1 MLLMLIRAVFV
12 FVVAG
17 LGVRA
22 ARIVGEHQLVN
33 YPYIVFVA
41 VLFAAVVVVVV
52 DLLTPRKRIQTISAV
67 YFGVIVGI
75 FLSNLVTEALHPTME
90 QFLDKRVHQIF
101 SGFLTMFICYVC
113 ITTLLQT
120 KDDFR
125 FIIPYVE
132 FSKEVKGARPLVLDT
147 SVVIDGRIADV
158 AETRVIDQPMV
169 VPRFV
174 LQELQS
180 IADSSDKL
188 RRNRGRRGLDI
199 LNRLQKSPGIEVR
212 IHDAEIPELAG
223 IREVDQRLVILAKH
237 LGGKVVTNDYNLN
250 KIAKLQGVEVINLN
264 DLANAMKPI
273 VLPGENLMVKLL
285 KRGEEPGQGV
295 GYLDD
300 GTMVVA
306 EQGAYHLGETV
317 RLTVTSVLQ
326 TSAGRMIFGRM
337 EAGPPPRRAPT
348 WAPGEPG
355 RPGPGPS
362 AATCPHARWVAPAGG
377 VSGIP
382 IARRAGNCEGEE
394 FVREFVYTPLLPPG
408 FRGALA
414 FRPQPRPRV
423 HYPLEQAPALWARC
437 QILSRLCVRQINCHS
452 AETFSNPRMRNP
464 RMPRA
469 DLIWPNTGSTIRFR
483 AA

>member
-1 MLLMLIRAVFV
+1 MLLMFIRAVFF
-12 FVVAG
+12 FVIAG
-17 LGVRA
+17 LGVRT
-22 ARIVGEHQLVN
+22 ARIVGEHQLAN
-33 YPYIVFVA
+33 PYVVFVG
-41 VLFAAVVVVVV
+41 VLFAGTLVVIS

-75 FLSNLVTEALHPTME
+75 FLSNLVTEALRPSME
-90 QFLDKRVHQIF
+90 LYLNPRVHMMF
-101 SGFLTMFICYVC
+101 SSFLMIFICYLC
-113 ITTLLQT
+113 ISTLLQT

-125 FIIPYVE
+125 FIIPYME
-132 FSKEVKGARPLVLDT
+132 FSKEVKGARPMVLDT

-158 AETRVIDQPMV
+158 AETRVIDQPLV

-250 KIAKLQGVEVINLN
+250 KIARLQGVEVINLN

-273 VLPGENLMVKLL
+273 VLPGEALTVKLL

-326 TSAGRMIFGRM
+326 TSAGRMIFGRLDGPVPGNRSAAGAGAPGHP
-337 EAGPPPRRAPT
+337 EGQGPPPGPARPHHAPSH
-348 WAPGEPG
+348 G
-355 RPGPGPS
+355 GP
-362 AATCPHARWVAPAGG
+362 
-377 VSGIP
+377 
-382 IARRAGNCEGEE
+382 
-394 FVREFVYTPLLPPG
+394 
-408 FRGALA
+408 
-414 FRPQPRPRV
+414 Q
-423 HYPLEQAPALWARC
+423 
-437 QILSRLCVRQINCHS
+437 RQG
-452 AETFSNPRMRNP
+452 
-464 RMPRA
+464 
-469 DLIWPNTGSTIRFR
+469 D
-483 AA
+483 

>member
-1 MLLMLIRAVFV
+1 MLLILIRAVFI

-22 ARIVGEHQLVN
+22 ARIVGEHQLAS
-33 YPYIVFVA
+33 PYMLFIAVMLAA
-41 VLFAAVVVVVV
+41 VLIVIA

-75 FLSNLVTEALHPTME
+75 FLSNLVFEALRPALEMYIDRRAHMT
-90 QFLDKRVHQIF
+90 I
-101 SGFLTMFICYVC
+101 SSFLTLFICYVC
-113 ITTLLQT
+113 ISTLLQT

-125 FIIPYVE
+125 FIIPYME

-250 KIAKLQGVEVINLN
+250 KIARLQGVEVINLN

-273 VLPGENLMVKLL
+273 VLPGESLIVKLL

-337 EAGPPPRRAPT
+337 DGPVQAGKSVAGAGASGQQENQGPGRQHHAPSHGG
-348 WAPGEPG
+348 ASRPGE
-355 RPGPGPS
+355 
-362 AATCPHARWVAPAGG
+362 
-377 VSGIP
+377 
-382 IARRAGNCEGEE
+382 
-394 FVREFVYTPLLPPG
+394 
-408 FRGALA
+408 
-414 FRPQPRPRV
+414 
-423 HYPLEQAPALWARC
+423 
-437 QILSRLCVRQINCHS
+437 
-452 AETFSNPRMRNP
+452 
-464 RMPRA
+464 
-469 DLIWPNTGSTIRFR
+469 
-483 AA
+483 

>member
-1 MLLMLIRAVFV
+1 MLLILIRAIFV
-12 FVVAG
+12 LVIAG
-17 LGVRA
+17 LGVKL
-22 ARIVGEHQLVN
+22 ARISGENDLTN
-33 YPYIVFVA
+33 PYVAFVIVMLGA
-41 VLFAAVVVVVV
+41 IAVVAG
-52 DLLTPRKRIQTISAV
+52 DLLTPRKRIQTISAL

-75 FLSNLVTEALHPTME
+75 FLSNLINDAIQPAMLLYFHP
-90 QFLDKRVHQIF
+90 KVHLAISSCF
-101 SGFLTMFICYVC
+101 MVFMCYIC
-113 ITTLLQT
+113 ISTLLQT

-199 LNRLQKSPGIEVR
+199 LNRLQKSPGVEVR

-223 IREVDQRLVILAKH
+223 VREVDQRLVILARH

-250 KIAKLQGVEVINLN
+250 KIARLQGVDVINLN

-273 VLPGENLMVKLL
+273 VLPGETLTVKLI
-285 KRGEEPGQGV
+285 KKGEEQGQGV

-306 EQGAYHLGETV
+306 EQGSYHLGETV

-337 EAGPPPRRAPT
+337 DQMPVGKGSNHTSGPAHHENPAP
-348 WAPGEPG
+348 ASG
-355 RPGPGPS
+355 RP
-362 AATCPHARWVAPAGG
+362 HNV
-377 VSGIP
+377 
-382 IARRAGNCEGEE
+382 
-394 FVREFVYTPLLPPG
+394 
-408 FRGALA
+408 
-414 FRPQPRPRV
+414 
-423 HYPLEQAPALWARC
+423 
-437 QILSRLCVRQINCHS
+437 
-452 AETFSNPRMRNP
+452 
-464 RMPRA
+464 
-469 DLIWPNTGSTIRFR
+469 
-483 AA
+483 

>member
-33 YPYIVFVA
+33 YPYLVFIA
-41 VLFAAVVVVVV
+41 VLFAAVIVVVV

-101 SGFLTMFICYVC
+101 TGFLTMFICYVC

-212 IHDAEIPELAG
+212 IHDAEIPELSG

-273 VLPGENLMVKLL
+273 VLPGETLVVKLL

-306 EQGAYHLGETV
+306 EQGAYHLGDTV

-337 EAGPPPRRAPT
+337 EAGPPSKAG
-348 WAPGEPG
+348 ANLGAQGHQEG
-355 RPGPGPS
+355 PGPGP
-362 AATCPHARWVAPAGG
+362 G
-377 VSGIP
+377 
-382 IARRAGNCEGEE
+382 
-394 FVREFVYTPLLPPG
+394 
-408 FRGALA
+408 
-414 FRPQPRPRV
+414 RPQQHAPTHGGSPRPG
-423 HYPLEQAPALWARC
+423 E
-437 QILSRLCVRQINCHS
+437 
-452 AETFSNPRMRNP
+452 
-464 RMPRA
+464 
-469 DLIWPNTGSTIRFR
+469 
-483 AA
+483 

>member
-17 LGVRA
+17 LGVRTA
-22 ARIVGEHQLVN
+22 KIVGDHQLAN
-33 YPYIVFVA
+33 PY
-41 VLFAAVVVVVV
+41 VLFVGVILAGIFVVVA

-75 FLSNLVTEALHPTME
+75 FLTNLVTEALRPTMDLY
-90 QFLDKRVHQIF
+90 LDRRVHMMF
-101 SGFLTMFICYVC
+101 SSFLMIFICYLC
-113 ITTLLQT
+113 ISTLLQT

-125 FIIPYVE
+125 FIIPYME

-158 AETRVIDQPMV
+158 AETRVIDQPLV

-223 IREVDQRLVILAKH
+223 VREVDQRLVILAKH

-250 KIAKLQGVEVINLN
+250 KIARLQGVEVINLN

-273 VLPGENLMVKLL
+273 VLPGENLTVKLL
-285 KRGEEPGQGV
+285 KRGEEPGQGI

-337 EAGPPPRRAPT
+337 EAPVGGGRPVATAGAPAHPEGPGQGSNQGRPHHAPSHGGPQR
-348 WAPGEPG
+348 PGE
-355 RPGPGPS
+355 
-362 AATCPHARWVAPAGG
+362 
-377 VSGIP
+377 
-382 IARRAGNCEGEE
+382 
-394 FVREFVYTPLLPPG
+394 
-408 FRGALA
+408 
-414 FRPQPRPRV
+414 
-423 HYPLEQAPALWARC
+423 
-437 QILSRLCVRQINCHS
+437 
-452 AETFSNPRMRNP
+452 
-464 RMPRA
+464 
-469 DLIWPNTGSTIRFR
+469 
-483 AA
+483 